1 MKIHKLISERKS
13 IRAFSNKRIGDEEL
27 LSLLEA
33 ARWAASSMNEQP
45 WRFIVARKE
54 NEESFGK
61 MLESMNESNRNWA
74 KDASVILLTVASNK
88 IAAKDFTNEY
98 AWHDVGLAVGN
109 MSLQAMSM
117 DIYLHQIG
125 GFNKEISKELFN
137 IPAGFQPVSMIALGY
152 RGSAESLPH
161 PLRERE
167 LMPRKRKPLS
177 ELVYINNFGVS
188 DELFANTER

>member
-1 MKIHKLISERKS
+1 
-13 IRAFSNKRIGDEEL
+13 
-27 LSLLEA
+27 
-33 ARWAASSMNEQP
+33 
-45 WRFIVARKE
+45 
-54 NEESFGK
+54 
-61 MLESMNESNRNWA
+61 
-74 KDASVILLTVASNK
+74 LLTIASRK

-125 GFNKEISKELFN
+125 GFNKDTAKGLFN
-137 IPAGFQPVSMIALGY
+137 IPAEFQPVSMIALGY
-152 RGSAESLPH
+152 RGNADSLPP

-188 DELFANTER
+188 DELFTKTER